1 MTVFQKYKWTFIGA
15 GVVVAIALALWAIN
29 NSKEVH
35 STYVVRRTNFERYIE
50 TKGEIHGKNALYI
63 TLDDIFKD
71 NELRLSGLRIKD
83 MVPEGTIVKKGDW
96 VATLDQ
102 ASITQR
108 IQENRDELERRLAYF
123 NDAKIDST
131 ITLTTMRQRINEL
144 QYDLRYN
151 ELDLQ
156 QAKFESPAYQ
166 RRIQTSYNQKVRQID
181 RSKRDY
187 ELRRIDL
194 SNRLRR
200 FEERYNAI
208 LLTDEKLKK
217 ALEASNITSPQ
228 AGMVIYARVRGNRKI
243 RVGDEVGPWRP
254 EIVSIPDLSVLVSE
268 TYVEEIDIARIS
280 LGDSV
285 LINVDALPGER
296 YRGNIIQIANVGQEL
311 SGFESKVFSVTI
323 ELADANSKLL
333 PGMTSTNQII
343 QQRIPQQLIIP
354 KSSLYADENKSYVYI
369 KKGGRVWKKQV
380 ETGADNNEFIIVTQG
395 LEEKDRILIS
405 PPENASS
412 LAFMDPK

>member
-1 MTVFQKYKWTFIGA
+1 MTVFQKYKWTFTGA
-15 GVVVAIALALWAIN
+15 GVIALTGLILWVLNLNREA
-29 NSKEVH
+29 H
-35 STYVVRRTNFERYIE
+35 TTYIVRRANFEKYIE

-63 TLDDIFKD
+63 TMDDIFKD
-71 NELRLSGLRIKD
+71 NDLRLSGMRIKD
-83 MVPEGTIVKKGDW
+83 MVPEGTIVRKGDW
-96 VATLDQ
+96 IATLDQ

-108 IQENRDELERRLAYF
+108 IQENRDELERRIAFF

-131 ITLTTMRQRINEL
+131 ITLTNLRQRITEL

-166 RRIQTSYNQKVRQID
+166 RRIQTAYNQKIRQID
-181 RSKRDY
+181 RAKRDY

-194 SNRLRR
+194 GNRLRR
-200 FEERYNAI
+200 FEERYNAVREV
-208 LLTDEKLKK
+208 DEKLQK

-228 AGMVIYARVRGNRKI
+228 DGMVIYARSRGNRKI

-254 EIVSIPDLSVLVSE
+254 EIASIPDLSVLVSE
-268 TYVEEIDIARIS
+268 TYVEEIDISKIA

-285 LINVDALPGER
+285 FITVDAIPGDR
-296 YRGNIIQIANVGQEL
+296 FRGTIIQIANVGQEL
-311 SGFESKVFSVTI
+311 SGFDSKVFAVTV
-323 ELADANSKLL
+323 ELADAGSKLL

-369 KKGGRVWKKQV
+369 KKGGKVWKQQV
-380 ETGADNNEFIIVTQG
+380 ETGAENNEFIIVTNG
-395 LEEKDRILIS
+395 LEEKDRILLTS
-405 PPENASS
+405 PANSAS
-412 LAFMDPK
+412 LAYLELK